1 MGSSWSCAGLVMKS
15 DDVKSRLEL
24 YVKRLQLDIRTIHK
38 LLDKCDEVPGGSYI
52 MCVTSMDKCWNR
64 VASTMGEIGV
74 QIEYP
79 KHQASDTECPPG
91 TLSLSDVS
99 MLVDERRLL
108 ADVTNTP
115 VSDPFDW

>member
-1 MGSSWSCAGLVMKS
+1 MKS

-24 YVKRLQLDIRTIHK
+24 YVKRLRLDIRTIHK

-52 MCVTSMDKCWNR
+52 MCVTSMDMCWNR

-79 KHQASDTECPPG
+79 KYAASDAECPPG
-91 TLSLSDVS
+91 VIDLSDTS
-99 MLVDERRLL
+99 MLIDERR
-108 ADVTNTP
+108 APAVVTNAP
-115 VSDPFDW
+115 VSDPFSEW